1 MRIDVVTIFPDYLA
15 PLDEALVGRARR
27 AGLLDVRVHD
37 LRGWAS
43 GVHKAVDDAPYGG
56 GPGMLMTAPVWGAAL
71 DDVTSSGEGVPRL
84 LVPTPAGAPL
94 TQRRVAA
101 WAGEPWLVV
110 ACGRYEGIDARV
122 LEDAATRM
130 PVEEVSLGDYVLA
143 GGEVAALVVV
153 EAVSRLVPGV
163 LGNPESAELD
173 SFADGT
179 HGLLEAPAYTRPETW
194 RGRPVPDVLRG
205 GNHAAVDRWRRDR
218 SLERT
223 AAVRPDLLD
232 ALVTRHG
239 EAVFDARDRE
249 VLAACGYDPAGGGR
263 SAAWHTGEV
272 AADGA
277 RPAEGR

>member
-1 MRIDVVTIFPDYLA
+1 MRIDVVTIFPGYLA

-37 LRGWAS
+37 LRRWAS
-43 GVHKAVDDAPYGG
+43 GVHKAVDDSPYGG

-71 DDVTSSGEGVPRL
+71 DEVTASGPGTPRL

-94 TQRRVAA
+94 TQRRAA
-101 WAGEPWLVV
+101 GWASEPWLVL

-122 LEDAATRM
+122 LSDAARRM

-163 LGNPESAELD
+163 LGNPASAELD
-173 SFADGT
+173 SFSD
-179 HGLLEAPAYTRPETW
+179 GLLEAPAYTRPEQW
-194 RGRPVPDVLRG
+194 RDLDVPDVLRG
-205 GNHAAVDRWRRDR
+205 GNHAVVDRWRRDR

-232 ALVTRHG
+232 ALVDRHG
-239 EAVFDARDRE
+239 AAAFDARDRE
-249 VLAACGYDPAGGGR
+249 VLAACGYDPAHGGR
-263 SAAWHTGEV
+263 RAAWQTGEV
-272 AADGA
+272 AADGV
-277 RPAEGR
+277 RPDQGR

>member
-1 MRIDVVTIFPDYLA
+1 MRIDVVTIFPGYLA

-37 LRGWAS
+37 LRRWAS

-71 DDVTSSGEGVPRL
+71 DEVAGSGEGAPRL

-94 TQRRVAA
+94 TQRRVAG
-101 WAGEPWLVV
+101 WAAEPWLVI

-122 LEDAATRM
+122 LADAATRM

-173 SFADGT
+173 SFSD
-179 HGLLEAPAYTRPETW
+179 GLLEAPAYTRPETW
-194 RGRPVPDVLRG
+194 RDQAVPDVLRG
-205 GNHAAVDRWRRDR
+205 GNHAAVARWRRDR

-232 ALVTRHG
+232 ALVARHG
-239 EAVFDARDRE
+239 TAAFDARDRE
-249 VLAACGYDPAGGGR
+249 VLASCGYDPAGGAPP
-263 SAAWHTGEV
+263 AAWQTGEV

-277 RPAEGR
+277 RPQPGR